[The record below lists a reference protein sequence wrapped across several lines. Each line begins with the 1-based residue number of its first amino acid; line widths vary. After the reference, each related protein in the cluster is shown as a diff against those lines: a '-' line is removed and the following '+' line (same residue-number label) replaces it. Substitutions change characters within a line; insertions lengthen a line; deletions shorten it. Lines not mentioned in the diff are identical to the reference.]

1 MEKWYATTR
10 WSTEDVIGIAKE
22 NGVDMTE
29 EQAERWWAENE
40 KSFEERLVEFGN
52 EVLSY
57 MI

>member
-29 EQAERWWAENE
+29 EQAERW
-40 KSFEERLVEFGN
+40 
-52 EVLSY
+52 
-57 MI
+57 